1 MKGEIYMWINIE
13 NLQVVQAYLFGD
25 VKFLHFLVLLMFV
38 DIVTGV
44 IKAIKLKNLRSKK
57 SWFGYLKKLGVFGAI
72 ILGNVM
78 DNILG
83 LNGAIA
89 YGTVLFY
96 IANEGLSILENLS
109 QIGVKVP
116 KVISEKLHV
125 IQEENKEESK

>member
-1 MKGEIYMWINIE
+1 MWINIE

-44 IKAIKLKNLRSKK
+44 IKAIKMKSLRSKK

-116 KVISEKLHV
+116 KVITEKLHV
-125 IQEENKEESK
+125 IQEENKEE